1 MTQKEAEAMSVV
13 ELKALLCDQMEMRD
27 GIIGNI
33 NSLRMIIN
41 KKIEEEQKLKEKNSK
56 KN

>member
-1 MTQKEAEAMSVV
+1 MTQQEAESMSIV
-13 ELKALLCDQMEMRD
+13 ELKALLCDQMDLRD

-41 KKIEEEQKLKEKNSK
+41 KKLEEEK
-56 KN
+56 KGK